1 MKKAS
6 ILHLISMI
14 GAALSFLLLIIAIVT
29 KSYLMAQIVFG
40 IACVFS
46 VATVLT
52 ANKKLKKH

>member
-14 GAALSFLLLIIAIVT
+14 GAALSFLILIIAIVT
-29 KSYLMAQIVFG
+29 KSYLMAQIIFG

-52 ANKKLKKH
+52 ANKKVKKH

>member
-14 GAALSFLLLIIAIVT
+14 GAALSFLILIIAIVT

-40 IACVFS
+40 IACVFCI
-46 VATVLT
+46 ATALT
-52 ANKKLKKH
+52 SKKEEK

>member
-14 GAALSFLLLIIAIVT
+14 GAALSFLILIIAIVT

-52 ANKKLKKH
+52 ANKKVKKH